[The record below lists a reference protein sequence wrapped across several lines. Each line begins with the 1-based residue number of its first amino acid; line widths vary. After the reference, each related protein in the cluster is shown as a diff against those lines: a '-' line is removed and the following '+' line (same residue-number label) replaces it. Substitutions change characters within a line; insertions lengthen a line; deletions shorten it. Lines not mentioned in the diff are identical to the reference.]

1 MPATEPMDLVADF
14 EAGRIDPAQ
23 FPHCQ
28 HVRVSYEL
36 LERHAFP
43 EALLHLARGLRGLAA
58 RAGRPEV
65 YHETITAAFLAIIAE
80 RRLRGRYLDWEDF
93 PARNPD
99 LLRKELLEE
108 FYPPAV
114 LRSAVARQ
122 TFVLP
127 RPPAGEAPRG
137 QGV

>member
-1 MPATEPMDLVADF
+1 MTATEAADLLSNF

-23 FPHCQ
+23 FPHRQ

-43 EALLHLARGLRGLAA
+43 EALLHLARGLRELAA

-80 RRLRGRYLDWEDF
+80 RRLSARYVDWEDF
-93 PARNPD
+93 AARNPD
-99 LLRKELLEE
+99 LIARSTR
-108 FYPPAV
+108 PA
-114 LRSAVARQ
+114 
-122 TFVLP
+122 
-127 RPPAGEAPRG
+127 
-137 QGV
+137 